1 MKKYLAVIAVVILAM
16 AIVTG
21 CKTDDTAEADYGSGL
36 FDASRMKMD
45 DLL

>member
-1 MKKYLAVIAVVILAM
+1 MKKYLAVIAAVILAM
-16 AIVTG
+16 AVVTG
-21 CKTDDTAEADYGSGL
+21 CKADDAAEADYAGGL